1 MRRTANSGRFN
12 RHLISNNSSGNSS
25 GDGLHPGP
33 GRSGWSRFWAAMRD
47 DRGTFL
53 LETVVASMIFSMV
66 GVAVLSSL
74 GTVNIAGALTE
85 EQSQAENI
93 ARNQMEAIFDQVYRE
108 PDQTPYSAVAAPPG
122 YTVITAVT
130 HIDGNTDP
138 EVEKIALTI
147 SHHGKELLLLETARY
162 RNDGMRLAYSASAD
176 RFNPSVLV
184 GAVLDGTVYVYLDD
198 PNQLIDD
205 QVEFF
210 MDGIGPLNTESFIY
224 WDFKGSAGP
233 NPEDPANPWIT
244 SPNGPHTITAK
255 ARLKNGETVNVTADF
270 TISN

>member
-1 MRRTANSGRFN
+1 MCRTVDSD
-12 RHLISNNSSGNSS
+12 HLTPNNSSCHRLHHRLGRLGLS
-25 GDGLHPGP
+25 GL
-33 GRSGWSRFWAAMRD
+33 WAAIRD
-47 DRGTFL
+47 NRGTFL

-108 PDQTPYSAVAAPPG
+108 PDQTPYPALTVPG
-122 YTVITAVT
+122 AYSVSTAVT
-130 HIDGNTDP
+130 HVDGNTDP

-147 SHHGKELLLLETARY
+147 SHHGKEVLLLETARY
-162 RNDGMRLAYSASAD
+162 RTDGLRLAYSASDD
-176 RFNPSVLV
+176 RSNPSVLV
-184 GAVLDGTVYVYLDD
+184 DAVLDGTVYVFLDD
-198 PNQLIDD
+198 PNLMIND

-210 MDGIGPLNTESFIY
+210 LDGFGPLKTENFIH
-224 WDFKGSAGP
+224 WDFNGSAGVDP
-233 NPEDPANPWIT
+233 ADPANPWNT
-244 SPNGPHTITAK
+244 SSETNGPHTITAA
-255 ARLKNGETVNVTADF
+255 ARLNNGETINVTADF